1 MSKGWSVSRKGR
13 AGLQGNRGV
22 GVRRNERKERDRNS
36 RRVKEKRGD
45 DGGGG
50 REVRQGI
57 QAAVRSGDKC
67 LSKKIQKKKTKRNH
81 HKR

>member
-50 REVRQGI
+50 REVRKGI

-67 LSKKIQKKKTKRNH
+67 LSKKNTK
-81 HKR
+81 

>member
-1 MSKGWSVSRKGR
+1 M
-13 AGLQGNRGV
+13 

-50 REVRQGI
+50 GGREVRKGI

-67 LSKKIQKKKTKRNH
+67 LSKKMKNKKTKRNH
-81 HKR
+81 RKR